1 MTCVGPEYRD
11 RSPFASN
18 AWWHAQATGAVSP
31 FTRAVPAVDRDH
43 HTALNASQTDAAP
56 DPGSSGGALVNTP
69 PSSSA
74 STLARVHVCVRK
86 ICNPKE

>member
-43 HTALNASQTDAAP
+43 HTALNASQTDAAL
-56 DPGSSGGALVNTP
+56 DPGSSRRAGEHDAKLIGVN
-69 PSSSA
+69 
-74 STLARVHVCVRK
+74 ARPGSCLR
-86 ICNPKE
+86 PQDL